1 MPLQTD
7 LREVVFALSD
17 ALDLVGVD
25 DVAHGK
31 RVGLIAAACARA
43 LGLPQAE
50 QDLCFDVGL
59 LHDLGVSS
67 TRVHGHLVTEFDWPG
82 CQAHALLGHDLLAAF
97 PPLAELAVP
106 VKFHHTRWDH
116 LPAVGLDPAVAR
128 RANLTFL
135 ADRVDALAAPH
146 LGDGTLLQHTEDIR
160 QTLRVHAGT
169 YFAPELMQ
177 AFLEVSIP
185 EAFWLG
191 LEARSVLA
199 ALGEALTHREP
210 RPLSPSEFKQLAL
223 TFSRIVDAKSPFTA
237 EHSMGVGRVARHLG
251 DRLGLDEDTCEA
263 LEVAG
268 LLHDL
273 GKLRV
278 PDEILE
284 KPAKLSV
291 AERRLMDSHS
301 FETWRILSPIPGFQE
316 LARWAASH
324 HEEPDGTG
332 YPFHTTAAEMPLEAR
347 ILRVADILQA
357 MAQDRPY
364 RPGLSTEAI
373 GRFLEDL
380 VSRNRVDATVA
391 AVALAD
397 LPATVALAHTRQGPR
412 PTPA

>member
-1 MPLQTD
+1 MALQTE

-31 RVGLIAAACARA
+31 RVGILAAACART
-43 LGLPQAE
+43 LGLPPDE
-50 QDLCFDVGL
+50 VDLCFDLGL

-67 TRVHGHLVTEFDWPG
+67 TRVHGHLVSEFDWPG
-82 CQAHALLGHDLLAAF
+82 CQAHAQLGHDLLASF
-97 PPLAELAVP
+97 PPLAELAQP
-106 VKFHHTRWDH
+106 VKYHHTRWDA
-116 LPAVGLDPAVAR
+116 LEAQGVGPRVAR

-135 ADRVDALAAPH
+135 ADRVDALAAAH
-146 LGDGTLLQHTEDIR
+146 LTDGTLLQHTEAIR
-160 QTLRVHAGT
+160 ETIRGHAGT
-169 YFAPELMQ
+169 YFDPQLVA
-177 AFLEVSIP
+177 AFLEASIP
-185 EAFWLG
+185 EALWLG
-191 LEARSVLA
+191 LEARSVHT
-199 ALGEALTHREP
+199 ALGEALAHREP
-210 RPLSPSEFKQLAL
+210 RPLSPPELKQLAL
-223 TFSRIVDAKSPFTA
+223 IFSRIVDAKSPFTA
-237 EHSMGVGRVARHLG
+237 EHSLGVGRVARHLG
-251 DRLGLDEDTCEA
+251 ARLGLETDTCEA

-284 KPAKLSV
+284 KPAGLSKP
-291 AERRLMDSHS
+291 ERRIMDSHS

-316 LARWAASH
+316 QARWAASH

-332 YPFHTTAAEMPLEAR
+332 YPFHTKAADMPLEAR
-347 ILRVADILQA
+347 ILRVADIFQA

-364 RPGLSTEAI
+364 RPGLEPAAI

-380 VSRNRVDATVA
+380 VARGRVDAGVA

-397 LPATVALAHTRQGPR
+397 LPTLVALAHTRGAPR
-412 PTPA
+412 AD